1 MTYKYAVFARLP
13 DEATARMLLDTLGAT
28 RKARTKS
35 KLFACTSDRSA
46 NGHIAG
52 LMNNSTWAESDV
64 RRGLTIGVSIG
75 AVLGTTL
82 GYTLFHILEMPAS
95 IGILLG
101 GIMGTGV
108 GTLMSGIVGAGLV
121 HPRLKQV
128 IKHLE
133 IGQAAVAISN
143 YTRNEH
149 QRAIELVQP
158 KSVEF
163 ETNR

>member
-1 MTYKYAVFARLP
+1 MTYNYAVFARFP
-13 DEATARMLLDTLGAT
+13 DEATARALLDSLSGSK
-28 RKARTKS
+28 KARTKS
-35 KLFACTSDRSA
+35 KLFNCTSDRSA

-64 RRGLTIGVSIG
+64 RRGLRIGVSIG
-75 AVLGTTL
+75 ALLGTTL
-82 GYTLFHILEMPAS
+82 GFTIFGVLDMPCS
-95 IGILLG
+95 IGVLLG
-101 GIMGTGV
+101 GMMGTGV
-108 GTLMSGIVGAGLV
+108 GALMSGIVGAGLV

-149 QRAIELVQP
+149 RRAIELVQHE
-158 KSVEF
+158 SLEF

>member
-13 DEATARMLLDTLGAT
+13 DKATARTLLDTLDGSQQ
-28 RKARTKS
+28 ARTKS

-64 RRGLTIGVSIG
+64 RRGLAIGISIG
-75 AVLGTTL
+75 AVLGTAL
-82 GYTLFHILEMPAS
+82 GFTLFSLLEMPAS
-95 IGILLG
+95 IGLLLG
-101 GIMGTGV
+101 GMMGTGI

-133 IGQAAVAISN
+133 LGQAAVAISN

-158 KSVEF
+158 KSLEF